1 VIKMRTIYIDSDY
14 RCHTSNHDGTFR
26 EVETNFF
33 DGKCDAFIEG
43 YRYVPEGENWTRN
56 DGAMFTGEMIAPAV
70 DYESLH
76 IAQVQY
82 ENQDMENA
90 LAILLG
96 GGNV

>member
-1 VIKMRTIYIDSDY
+1 MKKIYIDSDY
-14 RCHTSNHDGTFR
+14 RCHTSNRDGTFR

-56 DGAMFTGEMIAPAV
+56 DGTMFTGEMIAPAV
-70 DYESLH
+70 EYEPLR
-76 IAQVQY
+76 IAQVQH